1 MAWYSAI
8 RNEAVKRLGH
18 RFHRAD
24 AIFQLQLFLLR
35 ELAHIATAGG
45 CLKTKGQELGNFGE
59 RETTV
64 LGPLDEADA
73 PHRIA
78 IVKSVAAVGLLG
90 RRKEVFPLVIA
101 QRIGANIRERGE
113 LADRQHGSRLLF

>member
-1 MAWYSAI
+1 MARYAAI

-35 ELAHIATAGG
+35 ELAHIATRGR
-45 CLKTKGQELGNFGE
+45 CLKAKGQELGNFGE

-64 LGPLDEADA
+64 LGSLDEADA
-73 PHRIA
+73 AYRIA
-78 IVKSVAAVGLLG
+78 IV
-90 RRKEVFPLVIA
+90 EP
-101 QRIGANIRERGE
+101 
-113 LADRQHGSRLLF
+113 